1 MVICLRWLLIGA
13 LAFVYSICPPALAAQ
28 GPGAKVS
35 AAPGALVRRAA
46 PGTKRCSM
54 KGRAWAALQETCYY
68 PIDLL
73 QKPALIA
80 IARWGTGPRK
90 LAHIS
95 VEPYEYGTE
104 EIDLPNIPQA
114 NPSSEDLKRDSGDQ
128 ALLSKVWSRSEGP
141 PRFTLPLGAPANPL
155 PKGKSFGAKRVFN
168 GKPASQPHTGADYAT
183 PVGTPV
189 LAVAD
194 GTVVA
199 AKDMFFEGNAV
210 FIDHGDGLI
219 SMYFHLS
226 EIKVQAGQEV
236 KKGHTL
242 GRVGSTGRATGP
254 HLFFGVRWH
263 NARIDPQFLLE
274 DPGKIPTV
282 DRVSR

>member
-1 MVICLRWLLIGA
+1 
-13 LAFVYSICPPALAAQ
+13 
-28 GPGAKVS
+28 
-35 AAPGALVRRAA
+35 
-46 PGTKRCSM
+46 M

-141 PRFTLPLGAPANPL
+141 PRFTLPLEAPANPL
-155 PKGKSFGAKRVFN
+155 PKGKSFGVKRVFN
-168 GKPASQPHTGADYAT
+168 GKPAPHLHTGADY
-183 PVGTPV
+183 V
-189 LAVAD
+189 AVAD
-194 GTVVA
+194 GTVVV

-210 FIDHGDGLI
+210 FIDQRRPHQHVFPPLRDQGP
-219 SMYFHLS
+219 
-226 EIKVQAGQEV
+226 
-236 KKGHTL
+236 
-242 GRVGSTGRATGP
+242 GRAGGQKGSHARP
-254 HLFFGVRWH
+254 G
-263 NARIDPQFLLE
+263 RIDGARHGTAPVLRRPLA
-274 DPGKIPTV
+274 
-282 DRVSR
+282 